1 MGDMAWI
8 ETIYWGATIIG
19 GTLFI
24 LRTILMVVG
33 GGLGHHD
40 YDTHLDGDVGDIHV
54 DHDLGVDHDIPT
66 DHDVHLDHDIYL
78 DADHTD
84 TPFDTDFSFKLLSM
98 QGLTAFFMMF
108 GLVGLT
114 LLKADLA
121 ILVTILG
128 GAAAGLFAVWVISL
142 LFYQTKRLQSSGT
155 IVIKNAIG
163 ENGSVYLAIPARG
176 SGQVQVPVQG
186 ALKIFDAVS
195 VDQKPIKTGEKIQ
208 VTDVVDN
215 NTLIVKK
222 I

>member
-8 ETIYWGATIIG
+8 ETIYWVSTIIG

-33 GGLGHHD
+33 GGLGHDD
-40 YDTHLDGDVGDIHV
+40 YDMHVDGDVGDIHV
-54 DHDLGVDHDIPT
+54 DHDLHV
-66 DHDVHLDHDIYL
+66 DHDVHVDHDIYL

-108 GLVGLT
+108 GLVGLA

-121 ILVTILG
+121 IVITILG
-128 GAAAGLFAVWVISL
+128 GIVAGLLAVLVISL
-142 LFYQTKRLQSSGT
+142 LFHQTKRLQSDGT
-155 IVIKNAIG
+155 INIQNAIG
-163 ENGSVYLAIPARG
+163 QSGSVYLAIPAKG
-176 SGQVQVPVQG
+176 SGQVRVPVQG

-195 VDQKPIKTGEKIQ
+195 KDKKPIKTGDNIE
-208 VTDVVDN
+208 VTDIVDN
-215 NTLIVKK
+215 KTLIVKK
-222 I
+222 V